1 MKEQRDTDVPDAWDD
16 SDDDDDATGV
26 TTETESVTVKDP
38 PTRSWVWRTA
48 RGTTSPTAR
57 IRD

>member
-26 TTETESVTVKDP
+26 TTETESVTVKGSTNSLVGLADGAWDDE
-38 PTRSWVWRTA
+38 SD
-48 RGTTSPTAR
+48 SENS
-57 IRD
+57 